1 MNVYVMV
8 DIEGISGIYTRSQ
21 VIPSEPRFHEG
32 RRYMV
37 EDVNSCVAGLKAA
50 GVDKVYVHDCHGG
63 SYSFLWEDLT
73 SEADYYICGSS
84 AGVRFIGLEDC
95 DAVVLLGY
103 HAMAGTAGAVLEHS
117 YNSTRIQNLYMN
129 GEKVGELAFDAAI
142 AGEHGKPVI
151 MVSGDDKTCAEAK
164 ALLPNVT
171 TACVKKGTDVF
182 GAMLLPKEKAHQL
195 IYEKSIEAVQNA
207 ANCGLY
213 TFDQPLDCV
222 VEGTE
227 RSVIIDGNCSPYY
240 EILDGRTVA
249 VKGNNAEE
257 IVFRVMSKFQ

>member
-8 DIEGISGIYTRSQ
+8 DIEGISGVYTRSQ
-21 VIPSEPRFHEG
+21 VLPTENRFQEG
-32 RRYMV
+32 RNYMV

-63 SYSFLWEDLT
+63 SYSFLWEHLT

-84 AGVRFIGLEDC
+84 AGVRYYGLEDC
-95 DAVVLLGY
+95 DAVILLGY
-103 HAMAGTAGAVLEHS
+103 HAMAGTARAVLEHS

-142 AGEHGKPVI
+142 AGEYGKPII

-164 ALLPNVT
+164 AFLPNVT

-182 GAMLLPKEKAHQL
+182 GAMLLPKEKAHKL
-195 IYEKSIEAVQNA
+195 IYDKAIEAVQNA
-207 ANCGLY
+207 HLCKPY
-213 TFDQPLDCV
+213 TFQKPMHCV

-227 RSVIIDGNCSPYY
+227 RSVIIDAANSPYY

-249 VKGNNAEE
+249 VKGETAEE
-257 IVFRVMSKFQ
+257 IIFRVMNKF